1 MCPIQYCSELNSR
14 PQFRKSGNERKSWSF
29 KSSRKLEDS
38 KQLVTSR
45 LQQFDLAAER
55 QTPGRAVPVPAW
67 GLQER
72 DAVITRFLE
81 FRPTNEQGSRPR
93 RRTLGPQLM
102 VRSLEFRS
110 CHYSRESTDVQMIPG
125 NSVAPSTVRSSSGCK
140 HWSVGS
146 RCLMLHAT
154 ATHAL
159 NGMKISIFAHMQ
171 RASQVLCRSLCADD
185 GQ

>member
-1 MCPIQYCSELNSR
+1 
-14 PQFRKSGNERKSWSF
+14 
-29 KSSRKLEDS
+29 
-38 KQLVTSR
+38 
-45 LQQFDLAAER
+45 
-55 QTPGRAVPVPAW
+55 
-67 GLQER
+67 
-72 DAVITRFLE
+72 
-81 FRPTNEQGSRPR
+81 
-93 RRTLGPQLM
+93 
-102 VRSLEFRS
+102 
-110 CHYSRESTDVQMIPG
+110 MIPG

-171 RASQVLCRSLCADD
+171 RASQVLCRPLCADD